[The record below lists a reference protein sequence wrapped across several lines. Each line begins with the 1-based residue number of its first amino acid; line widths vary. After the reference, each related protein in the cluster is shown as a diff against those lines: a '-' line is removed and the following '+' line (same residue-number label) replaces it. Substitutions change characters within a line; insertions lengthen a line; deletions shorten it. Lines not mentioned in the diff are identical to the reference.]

1 VVIGTLLVF
10 SILSVFLLTPK
21 GLGRNNRHF
30 FFLGLGFL
38 LLQTKSITDCS
49 LYFGATWFVTTLV
62 VAGVL
67 LMVLLANYVADKY
80 IQEFRMAFYLPLILS
95 LMVIFFTPT
104 DVILGLPFG
113 VRMIWVVVAVPL
125 PVFFAGLIFS
135 TTFKTSQN
143 PSANL
148 GANLIGATI
157 GGFLEYLGMAI
168 GHNYLVLIIVSAY
181 LLSSLCMRGS
191 NKLVAR
197 TV

>member
-1 VVIGTLLVF
+1 
-10 SILSVFLLTPK
+10 
-21 GLGRNNRHF
+21 
-30 FFLGLGFL
+30 
-38 LLQTKSITDCS
+38 
-49 LYFGATWFVTTLV
+49 
-62 VAGVL
+62 
-67 LMVLLANYVADKY
+67 
-80 IQEFRMAFYLPLILS
+80 MAFYLPLILS

>member
-1 VVIGTLLVF
+1 M
-10 SILSVFLLTPK
+10 
-21 GLGRNNRHF
+21 
-30 FFLGLGFL
+30 

-49 LYFGATWFVTTLV
+49 LYFGATWLVTTLV

-67 LMVLLANYVADKY
+67 IMVLLANFVADKF
-80 IQEFRMAFYLPLILS
+80 IREFRMAFYLPLILS
-95 LMVIFFTPT
+95 LLVIFLVPT

-113 VRMIWVVVAVPL
+113 VRMIWVVFAVPL

-157 GGFLEYLGMAI
+157 GGFFEYLGMAI
-168 GHNYLVLIIVSAY
+168 GHNYLVLIIVGAY
-181 LLSSLCMRGS
+181 LLSGLCMRES
-191 NKLVAR
+191 QKMVVKTA
-197 TV
+197 